1 MSDRHV
7 LVITGASG
15 AGKTT
20 AVNALD
26 ARSVPGVRCFFFDSI
41 GVPGVEVMERDFGSG
56 EQWQAFATGEW
67 IARLGAL
74 PDEVR
79 VAVLDGQTRPSFVF
93 AAAGRAARRQVHVML
108 LDCSPEIRA
117 SRLAGARQQPELA
130 SERMNNWAAYLRGQ
144 ADALRLDVI
153 DTSSLTVDEVA
164 DRLEVLV
171 RRLSG

>member
-1 MSDRHV
+1 MSDRHI

-26 ARSVPGVRCFFFDSI
+26 ARNVPGVRCFFFDSI

-56 EQWQAFATGEW
+56 EQWQAFATGDW

-74 PDEVR
+74 PDEVC

-93 AAAGRAARRQVHVML
+93 AAAGRAARRQVHVVL